1 MTGRFAKPSARFTAI
16 ATWFARIRTRRGFC
30 RRGDRRR
37 TERAWE
43 LPEPAHPR
51 GAGRSAP
58 ETTAVSDDDALDL
71 PQNVLRPL
79 AKRTSKLRR
88 GCANDAH
95 LGSDHVRHDRSHR
108 SALQL

>member
-30 RRGDRRR
+30 RRGERR

-51 GAGRSAP
+51 GAGGSAP
-58 ETTAVSDDDALDL
+58 KPTGVSDDDAPDL

-79 AKRTSKLRR
+79 ANRPPKLPP
-88 GCANDAH
+88 GSA
-95 LGSDHVRHDRSHR
+95 LGAPFVPLLVRHVRSH
-108 SALQL
+108 